1 MGKTIADQLREEGRI
16 ELLMRQVRLRF
27 GLIPPP
33 VEERIRAADR
43 ETLDRWADRIL
54 TATTIDEL
62 FA

>member
-16 ELLMRQVRLRF
+16 ELLMRQVRKRF
-27 GLIPPP
+27 GEIPPA

-43 ETLDRWADRIL
+43 DTLDRWAERIL